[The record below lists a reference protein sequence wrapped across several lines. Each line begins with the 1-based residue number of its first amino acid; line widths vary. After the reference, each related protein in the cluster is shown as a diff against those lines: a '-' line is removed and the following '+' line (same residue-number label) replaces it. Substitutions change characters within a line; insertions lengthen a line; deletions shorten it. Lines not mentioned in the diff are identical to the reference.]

1 MQEFPRADQR
11 SGRGSSRALWALAI
25 VAAAA
30 AMSGCAGSDESDTA
44 GRATRPSTPPSET
57 TPKPSDA
64 GPAEGRSRR
73 SDPRADIVPPGPPP
87 ERIPTQVPKTGD
99 TSIQTYGKP
108 ASNAQFLA
116 VANAL
121 RAYHLAVAARDAET
135 ACALLDSGTKRQL
148 AQLLRLGAERGEA
161 ASPDEPSSCA
171 SALGRLLKT
180 QTPAGASQ
188 ARRLRVTDARVKGND
203 GFAIFR
209 MPGVRQGGYPVRREN
224 GSWKVAGLGG
234 VPLQ

>member
-1 MQEFPRADQR
+1 MVVV
-11 SGRGSSRALWALAI
+11 

-30 AMSGCAGSDESDTA
+30 FPGCSDSDESDTA
-44 GRATRPSTPPSET
+44 DRASRASTPPSET
-57 TPKPSDA
+57 ALPRPGDA
-64 GPAEGRSRR
+64 APAQGRSRR
-73 SDPRADIVPPGPPP
+73 PDANATADIVPPGPPP
-87 ERIPTQVPKTGD
+87 ERVPTPVPKTGD

-121 RAYHLAVAARDAET
+121 RAYHLAVAAGDAHA
-135 ACALLDSGTKRQL
+135 ACAWLDSGAKRQL
-148 AQLLRLGAERGEA
+148 AHLQRLGADQGEV
-161 ASPDEPSSCA
+161 ASPGERPSCA
-171 SALGRLLKT
+171 SALDRLLKT
-180 QTPAGASQ
+180 QTAADASQ